1 MQTPSRILSL
11 LLFAA
16 MSAGVISPA
25 FQEPAQD
32 SRIVWEFATGG

>member
-11 LLFAA
+11 VLFAA
-16 MSAGVISPA
+16 TSTSAFSPA
-25 FQEPAQD
+25 LQEPAQD